1 MDFLTPTQPT
11 PLQELHDEVVRK
23 AGVRLLIKRDD
34 LIHPVVSGNKW
45 RKLKYNLV
53 RARELGYN
61 TLVTFGGAYSNHLF
75 ALAAAGSVAD
85 FSTIGIVRGDELTP
99 QSSPTLQYC
108 QEQGMQLH
116 FVSREEYRH
125 KDEGALV
132 ASLLGQHRN
141 IFVVPEGGSNELAL
155 PGVREMVQEVEAQL
169 IGQPDYFA
177 VAAGTGGTTAGILS
191 ALAPVLAFS
200 ALKGGGF
207 LREEINTLVGKEALT
222 AHLQLITNYHFGGYA
237 RYTSELLDF
246 IRGFEQQHQI
256 PLEQVYTGKML
267 FGLYDLMRKGY
278 FTPGS
283 TLVAVHTGGLQGRLA
298 SLNQVD

>member
-1 MDFLTPTQPT
+1 M
-11 PLQELHDEVVRK
+11 QELHDEVVRK